1 MQNTYRH
8 PVRFQASDIRHSVR
22 QKMSHQSIIRFFA
35 FFLFFLHYEEND
47 LCYRLILATLI
58 VLFYEV
64 INFSLI

>member
-22 QKMSHQSIIRFFA
+22 QKMSHQSIIRFFD
-35 FFLFFLHYEEND
+35 FFLHYEEND
-47 LCYRLILATLI
+47 LYYRLILATLI

-64 INFSLI
+64 INSCMI